1 MIKGLADRW
10 GHVGCTIVINCFP
23 AMPRRQK
30 WCTYGILAYCHS
42 CIFNVVEI

>member
-23 AMPRRQK
+23 VMPRRQK
-30 WCTYGILAYCHS
+30 
-42 CIFNVVEI
+42 